1 MRSLYDIH
9 SLIRGEKVIDSPT
22 LAHHLVRAVATVPQV
37 VLKFIPVSDSST
49 ISDAG
54 SLSTA
59 LAAAS
64 RSIRLLL
71 VGSSRIA
78 QEQDGAGLL
87 GHVIYAYSQMYGK
100 LLDCLEMVS
109 MSEVS
114 KIASDGFNSSTQK
127 RMSPSKAKSKQ
138 PKQTNIKDH
147 ETLNL
152 ISKFLCGIIEAL
164 DPKVQAHKSLFEAFA
179 FMTLNKLGAKL
190 YLLVFGYARGP
201 SIADEI
207 AISNEPDEIE
217 DTTHNAASDL
227 RAQQLKAGKLEAPY
241 LIHLLTRI
249 MNTAPAHLDAI
260 VMTKAGKPKQ
270 AYKGSMKGAITISAK
285 ERLQRTLVNCMFGE
299 EESAADD
306 PFRDCLRMPTINGKA
321 LPVPKI
327 EEPEIQEWFKEEVWR
342 LLGWEILS
350 SENGM

>member
-1 MRSLYDIH
+1 MRSLYDVH
-9 SLIRGEKVIDSPT
+9 SLVRGDKTIDSPT
-22 LAHHLVRAVATVPQV
+22 LAHHLVRAAATVPQV
-37 VLKFIPVSDSST
+37 VLKFIPVSDPCV
-49 ISDAG
+49 ISGAG
-54 SLSTA
+54 SLPAA
-59 LAAAS
+59 LAAAG

-71 VGSSRIA
+71 IGSGRIS
-78 QEQDGAGLL
+78 QEQNTNGVA
-87 GHVIYAYSQMYGK
+87 GHVIYAFAQMYGK

-109 MSEVS
+109 VAEVS
-114 KIASDGFNSSTQK
+114 KTTRDGFNSSTQK
-127 RMSPSKAKSKQ
+127 RMPPSKAKSKQ

-147 ETLNL
+147 ESLNL

-179 FMTLNKLGAKL
+179 YITLDKLGARL
-190 YLLVFGYARGP
+190 YLLVFGYARGT

-207 AISNEPDEIE
+207 AISSEPDEIE
-217 DTTHNAASDL
+217 DTTNDTASDL

-249 MNTAPAHLDAI
+249 MNAAPAHLDAI
-260 VMTKAGKPKQ
+260 VMTKTGKPKQ
-270 AYKGSMKGAITISAK
+270 ASKGSMKGAITISAK

-299 EESAADD
+299 EESAVDD

-321 LPVPKI
+321 LPVPKS
-327 EEPEIQEWFKEEVWR
+327 EEPEVQEWFKEEVWR